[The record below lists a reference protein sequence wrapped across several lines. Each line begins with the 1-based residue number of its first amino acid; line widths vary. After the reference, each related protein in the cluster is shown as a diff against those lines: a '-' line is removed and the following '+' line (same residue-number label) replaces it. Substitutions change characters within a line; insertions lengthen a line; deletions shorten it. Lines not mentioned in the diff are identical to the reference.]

1 MSVLLGD
8 GIMGDQVSLFA
19 VLVLMQMILLIAAF

>member
-1 MSVLLGD
+1 MSVLHGD